1 MSNSV
6 PNSIIVYY
14 QIAPKRIHPSTVHNI
29 IYIYINI
36 GYKDMTNRTRRRNC
50 QECEAVKRQYHFVSR
65 TLQTGQPVWSP
76 ISNHSVEMLY
86 WQKNTKPGWDAGH
99 LPMLGTKPHRFTT
112 EIPWAPWGSELVL
125 GQELIHPV
133 KGPLIRQTHR
143 QKDLSIDAG
152 WLHWWI
158 WVYQYWDDLGSYQNE
173 YQHVKHVDTYWL
185 IGSL

>member
-1 MSNSV
+1 MDTRIWQIEQGGGTVRNVKLWSV
-6 PNSIIVYY
+6 SITSSLGRFRL
-14 QIAPKRIHPSTVHNI
+14 A
-29 IYIYINI
+29 
-36 GYKDMTNRTRRRNC
+36 
-50 QECEAVKRQYHFVSR
+50 SR
-65 TLQTGQPVWSP
+65 FDLPFP
-76 ISNHSVEMLY
+76 ITASRCCTD
-86 WQKNTKPGWDAGH
+86 QKNTKPGWDAGH